1 MAILIF
7 LLILSFLVVIHEIG
21 HFVTA
26 RWMKI
31 KVEEFGI
38 GYPPK
43 MFTMFHWKGIPFTMN
58 WLPFGGF
65 VKMEGEEALS
75 PEYLDNK
82 KSKKKDEENVGP
94 FFTKSKRA
102 RLLVLLA
109 GVFMNFVFGV
119 VAFAVIYTKVGI
131 PTPLAQPIISSI
143 EEGSPAAEAG
153 MQLGDQVIAISNG
166 DRNPVDN
173 PREFVEYIGDHQGET
188 IAFIVLRDGAEQTV
202 EVYARAENE
211 RPEGAGAIGVGFDAL
226 ELKFYPWW
234 QMPLRGMWIGLQQSI
249 GLSWLIVQAFADIFV
264 QLFTQARVPEGVAG
278 PVGIV
283 HQASKTGLFQE
294 GWLTILNFSAMLSIN
309 LAILNVLPIPALDGG
324 RVVFV
329 LLETVI
335 GKELR
340 DKIENRANY
349 LGFGMLLILIITITL
364 KDVWMVIKDF
374 AL

>member
-1 MAILIF
+1 
-7 LLILSFLVVIHEIG
+7 
-21 HFVTA
+21 
-26 RWMKI
+26 
-31 KVEEFGI
+31 
-38 GYPPK
+38 
-43 MFTMFHWKGIPFTMN
+43 
-58 WLPFGGF
+58 
-65 VKMEGEEALS
+65 MEGEEALS

-119 VAFAVIYTKVGI
+119 LAFAVIYTKVGI